1 MKISLFQNKSFE
13 TKKINSSISVGSSS
27 IIINSSFESSANL
40 DKNSCINRCSV
51 GKYFGL
57 GNFSYI
63 ADADIGKFCT
73 FASRVSI
80 SPFNHPT
87 NLLSIHEFQYKNLEY
102 AFNETIMKKD
112 SAIQDE
118 LREKRTFIGNDV
130 WIGDNAVV
138 LKGVS
143 LNHGVIVGAGS
154 VVTKNIEP
162 YSIVV
167 GNPARVTKKRFEDK
181 VIEELLVLKW
191 WDLSIAD
198 LKGCD
203 FKNIEKAINFI
214 KKIKE
219 KKNS

>member
-1 MKISLFQNKSFE
+1 MKISFFQNKSFE
-13 TKKINSSISVGSSS
+13 IKKINSSISVGSSS
-27 IIINSSFESSANL
+27 IIIDSSFENTANI
-40 DKNSCINRCSV
+40 DKNSCINRCSI

-57 GNFSYI
+57 GNFSYV
-63 ADADIGKFCT
+63 ADTDIGKFCT
-73 FASRVSI
+73 FASRISI

-87 NLLSIHEFQYKNLEY
+87 NLLSVHEFQYRNLEQ
-102 AFNETIMKKD
+102 AFSETIIKTK
-112 SAIQDE
+112 STIQDE

-138 LKGVS
+138 LKGIS

-154 VVTKNIEP
+154 VVTKDVEP

-167 GNPARVTKKRFEDK
+167 GNPARVTKKRFKDK
-181 VIEELLVLKW
+181 TIEELLALKW

-198 LKGCD
+198 MKGCD
-203 FKNIEKAINFI
+203 FQNIEKAINQI

-219 KKNS
+219 KNN